1 MQIQVGTNI
10 HEFKRQLKKVQRKQL
25 PFAYQEAL
33 NDTAFQAMRAAKK
46 HMRETFERP
55 IVGYIPK
62 GITVQ
67 KAVKNKN
74 LDQMMARVDLEDFG
88 DKGQARRDIM
98 KPHILG
104 GTRRQKKAEHLFVGS
119 GRYLYAGRDAPRNRY
134 GNLHNAQIVKAIS
147 DIGRNTDAGQNTKRR
162 KKKYFAINTNK
173 QRTIIMQRNGN
184 TATPFMVEG
193 KKPQYRKRFQ
203 FYEVIIKTAKNN
215 FPRNMTRN
223 LRKAMKTAR

>member
-74 LDQMMARVDLEDFG
+74 LDQMMARVVLLNILNV
-88 DKGQARRDIM
+88 KVM
-98 KPHILG
+98 KL
-104 GTRRQKKAEHLFVGS
+104 
-119 GRYLYAGRDAPRNRY
+119 
-134 GNLHNAQIVKAIS
+134 
-147 DIGRNTDAGQNTKRR
+147 
-162 KKKYFAINTNK
+162 
-173 QRTIIMQRNGN
+173 
-184 TATPFMVEG
+184 
-193 KKPQYRKRFQ
+193 
-203 FYEVIIKTAKNN
+203 
-215 FPRNMTRN
+215 
-223 LRKAMKTAR
+223 